1 MLMKLFE
8 RSIQVS
14 APSSATIAAAVAAV
28 AGAVCLIVR
37 YKDELAELCG
47 KIARK
52 VSRPAEY
59 DDFADVDEIED

>member
-1 MLMKLFE
+1 MLFIG
-8 RSIQVS
+8 SV
-14 APSSATIAAAVAAV
+14 APRARRRIATIAAAVAAV

-37 YKDELAELCG
+37 YKDELAELCS

-59 DDFADVDEIED
+59 DDFADVDEFED

>member
-1 MLMKLFE
+1 MRKAKKKTNCIAL
-8 RSIQVS
+8 I
-14 APSSATIAAAVAAV
+14 ATIAAAVAAV

-37 YKDELAELCG
+37 YKDELAVLCS